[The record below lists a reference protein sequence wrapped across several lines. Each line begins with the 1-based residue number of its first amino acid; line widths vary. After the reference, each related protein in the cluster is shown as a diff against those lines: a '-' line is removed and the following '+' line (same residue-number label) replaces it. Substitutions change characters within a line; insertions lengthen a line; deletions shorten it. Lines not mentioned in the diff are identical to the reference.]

1 MKIVILLIKGYQR
14 YISPA
19 FPPRCKYYPS
29 CSQYTMDAI
38 AGFGIRGIL
47 LGIWRFVRCNPFS
60 HGGVDYIP
68 ESFLGRRSKV
78 EKSLINQ
85 ARTLDITPDITEV
98 SA

>member
-1 MKIVILLIKGYQR
+1 
-14 YISPA
+14 
-19 FPPRCKYYPS
+19 
-29 CSQYTMDAI
+29 MDAI

>member
-1 MKIVILLIKGYQR
+1 
-14 YISPA
+14 
-19 FPPRCKYYPS
+19 
-29 CSQYTMDAI
+29 MDAI

-85 ARTLDITPDITEV
+85 ARTSTTTPNNTEV